1 MEKEGT
7 ISSLMEKDHGL
18 IDELLSTFR
27 MRLDRLNYE
36 EKTMES
42 FKRFKDKEE
51 GHVLVEENL
60 IFKLKLKINK
70 TQLVAVLKK
79 QHKEMKERIEAIE
92 KDISE
97 KRDPTKSTISFQ
109 DLIQTHIK
117 LEEENFY
124 PVLDQELK
132 GKEKQEL
139 IATLRKAL
147 RIPSEDD

>member
-1 MEKEGT
+1 MEKGET
-7 ISSLMEKDHGL
+7 ISSLMQKDHGL

-36 EKTMES
+36 GKAIES
-42 FKRFKDKEE
+42 FKRFKNKEE
-51 GHVLVEENL
+51 EHVSIEENL

-70 TQLVAVLKK
+70 TQLVVVLKK
-79 QHKEMKERIEAIE
+79 QHKELKERIEEIE

-97 KRDPTKSTISFQ
+97 KRDPTKSTINFQ
-109 DLIQTHIK
+109 NLIQTHIK
-117 LEEENFY
+117 LEEDNFY

-139 IATLRKAL
+139 ITSLRKAL
-147 RIPSEDD
+147 RIPKEED